1 MKNREAAPLAEGA
14 ASLALYEEIGCCLS
28 KFSPRSSA
36 AQKGMIEVQA
46 EKGVPLKKNRT
57 IGLWRIVL
65 RGGGQGGNSGRPKKS
80 GL

>member
-46 EKGVPLKKNRT
+46 EKGGTFEKEQNNRFVEDSSARRRT
-57 IGLWRIVL
+57 
-65 RGGGQGGNSGRPKKS
+65 GR
-80 GL
+80 